1 MFMTRV
7 IAMRCGLI
15 IALAFSALIL
25 FSSSSISF
33 GAPRTPQAPDSS
45 KAWVAPDP
53 ATIPAGPLGDSI
65 RLGLHVF
72 NETPKY
78 AERYV
83 GNKMSCAHCHIDG
96 GTVSKGM
103 PMVGLPGMFP
113 MYRDREK
120 TVITFE
126 ERIQQCF
133 QRSEFG
139 HRLPNDGPEMTGLVA
154 YAQWLSKDQV
164 TGEPFPGRGLVD
176 LPELNGD
183 AAKGSQIYAQQCA
196 LCHGVD
202 GAGKPPAIPAL
213 WGPDAYSDGAGMH
226 QIPKMA
232 AFVQHNMPQTD
243 PDSLTPQEAYDVA
256 MYVHSKPHT
265 VFNMKDHM

>member
-1 MFMTRV
+1 MIRV
-7 IAMRCGLI
+7 IAMRCGLVV
-15 IALAFSALIL
+15 ALALSVLIL
-25 FSSSSISF
+25 FSASSVSL
-33 GAPRTPQAPDSS
+33 GAPRTPQTADSS

-53 ATIPAGPLGDSI
+53 ATIPVGPLGDSI

-72 NETPKY
+72 NDTPKY
-78 AERYV
+78 AEKYV
-83 GNKMSCAHCHIDG
+83 GNKMSCTHCHING

-103 PMVGLPGMFP
+103 PMVGLPGIFP

-120 TVITFE
+120 IVITFE
-126 ERIQQCF
+126 ERIEQCF

-139 HRLPNDGPEMTGLVA
+139 HRVPNDGPEMTGLVA
-154 YAQWLSKDQV
+154 YAQWLSKEQV
-164 TGEPFPGRGLVD
+164 SGRPFPGRGLVD

-196 LCHGVD
+196 LCHGVE
-202 GAGKPPAIPAL
+202 GAGKPPSMPAL
-213 WGPDAYSDGAGMH
+213 WGPDSYSDGAGMN

-256 MYVHSKPHT
+256 TYVHSKPHT
-265 VFNMKDHM
+265 AFVMKDHM

>member
-1 MFMTRV
+1 MIQAFA
-7 IAMRCGLI
+7 IRC
-15 IALAFSALIL
+15 ALVASVALSALIL
-25 FSSSSISF
+25 FSPSSATF
-33 GAPRTPQAPDSS
+33 GAPRTPQTADSP
-45 KAWVAPDP
+45 KAWIAPDP

-83 GNKMSCAHCHIDG
+83 GNKMSCTHCHING

-103 PMVGLPGMFP
+103 PMVGLPGIFP

-126 ERIQQCF
+126 ERIEQCF

-139 HRLPNDGPEMTGLVA
+139 HRVPNDSPEMTGLVA

-164 TGEPFPGRGLVD
+164 TGRPFPGRGLVN

-183 AAKGSQIYAQQCA
+183 AAKGSQIYTEQCS
-196 LCHGVD
+196 LCHGAD
-202 GAGKPPAIPAL
+202 GAGKPPTIPAL
-213 WGPDAYSDGAGMH
+213 WGPDSYSDGAGMD

-243 PDSLTPQEAYDVA
+243 PDSLTPQQAYDVA
-256 MYVHSKPHT
+256 AYVHSKPHT
-265 VFNMKDHM
+265 VFNMKDHK